1 MARTAEEGRAVPDAT
16 DAPDAWDGQDS
27 VAPESRRP
35 VAGWVR
41 WRFAGGAVLVV
52 LAIVIGGTAVLLLQF
67 AATHH
72 QSQGL
77 DGIASP
83 AVSVP
88 ALTPTGGPSGPSG
101 PGTASGT
108 AGAGERADPNGT
120 GGTGTAEPSGA
131 GEATVLVHVA
141 GAVVHPGIV
150 ELPANSRV
158 YQAIQRAGGQAPDAA
173 LDAVNLAAP
182 LQDGEQLLVPTRQQ
196 ADNGYVAG
204 LPAGTGE
211 GTGVGTGLSGSSTGT
226 TGVQNGTVKAGSR
239 INLNTATEAALTTL
253 PRVGPVL
260 AQRIIAWRTGHG
272 RFSSVQ
278 ELDAVEGVGP
288 KMLES
293 LLPLVTV

>member
-1 MARTAEEGRAVPDAT
+1 
-16 DAPDAWDGQDS
+16 
-27 VAPESRRP
+27 
-35 VAGWVR
+35 
-41 WRFAGGAVLVV
+41 
-52 LAIVIGGTAVLLLQF
+52 IVIGGTAVLLLQF

-101 PGTASGT
+101 PGTASGS

-272 RFSSVQ
+272 RFNSVQ